1 MIKSLISR
9 QRIGFA
15 ALTFIVAA
23 SSATGIQASRTAT
36 IQGSEYRIDTLSH
49 VKVGPG
55 TMLTKLLYARSDGN
69 KKFRGF
75 FITSDMKGNDL
86 VEYRMEIGNDSIL
99 TGETISSCAT
109 RKTNE
114 KEQYFAGVN
123 ADFYLTWNPYVG
135 VPNMGCYMDGQI
147 AVSDRDESIRYG
159 HFFMD
164 YNKNMWCDFPKQ
176 SLTFVKPD
184 GKRIGITRVNYD
196 LFDNELV
203 LMNDKM
209 GKYTHTSGATE
220 VAVRLLEGERW
231 AINKTCRVQ
240 VVGTPV
246 AGGNMKI
253 EPGQAVLSA
262 KGNRVADISD
272 LKNGD
277 IITMDLE
284 TRLGDY
290 DIVPESLKECS
301 GGDVVILKRGEVVY
315 EADRW
320 INARDGNNPRTM
332 FGYTKDR
339 SKMIWGLIDGRSS
352 ISDGCTYLEGA
363 DVMAIAGCYDAVN
376 VDGGG
381 SSQMYVKEL
390 GIVNV
395 PSDGKER
402 AVSNGMYAVLKAPID
417 NEIAEIRFVDWAMTF
432 PKYGV
437 YTPKIYGYNKY
448 GILVDTDVK
457 GYKLSC
463 PAELG
468 TVKDGGTTFVGSGDG
483 LHALTATYKGLTAT
497 IPVTVV
503 TPTDM
508 KMVHESVINDGYR
521 NYPVEVV
528 SKVNESYMQID
539 PAAFTWSSDD
549 ATTVSIDAQSGVL
562 KGEKDGT
569 TNVRAK
575 LNDFDGVMQVVVEKP
590 TSRAMAADPNL
601 DPTTWKVTQT
611 GGQSG
616 KLETLQDGFRY
627 TYTGKS
633 GRAPY
638 IKLAKTLKLWSMPDT
653 VRLVV
658 SPTNVPIKSVTLAF
672 KSADGIQENVQK
684 TFEAEEDKATVI
696 SYPLD
701 EWCDPSN
708 VGSYPIQVDYIY
720 LNMGSSTSGTEYVID
735 VPVFAGIYGAY
746 KEGSGVEGV
755 ATEAGFGVAKT
766 TVTQGEAL
774 TLRFSKP
781 GVANV
786 AVYNA
791 AGQKVGAAT
800 VNAEAGLAQVQAAD
814 LSRGIYFVGI
824 TQNGE
829 NCVTKVVVR

>member
-1 MIKSLISR
+1 MNKKITTLFASL
-9 QRIGFA
+9 A
-15 ALTFIVAA
+15 MLA
-23 SSATGIQASRTAT
+23 SSAFASGNNTYDILGVT
-36 IQGSEYRIDTLSH
+36 FKVDTLFH
-49 VKVGPG
+49 AKVGPG
-55 TMLTKLLYARSDGN
+55 TTQTSLLFSGPSYNLR
-69 KKFRGF
+69 
-75 FITSDMKGNDL
+75 
-86 VEYRMEIGNDSIL
+86 V
-99 TGETISSCAT
+99 
-109 RKTNE
+109 
-114 KEQYFAGVN
+114 
-123 ADFYLTWNPYVG
+123 FYLTVDLRT
-135 VPNMGCYMDGQI
+135 PNVAI
-147 AVSDRDESIRYG
+147 RAVSGTDKVAGCETTSSMASRHDAPGARYFCG
-159 HFFMD
+159 V
-164 YNKNMWCDFPKQ
+164 NGDFYDTGSSTLRGQ
-176 SLTFVKPD
+176 S
-184 GKRIGITRVNYD
+184 
-196 LFDNELV
+196 
-203 LMNDKM
+203 M
-209 GKYTHTSGATE
+209 
-220 VAVRLLEGERW
+220 
-231 AINKTCRVQ
+231 
-240 VVGTPV
+240 VGTPTNASIV
-246 AGGNMKI
+246 DGEIFKTSERWKQFAVDVNGVPYIGLASFAGGTAVCGDKSVSFKGVNVSSPNNALTVYTSKYYAGTNMQTSNMTEVTAKLADGEKFEAGRSCKMI
-253 EPGQAVLSA
+253 VTGTPSTSGDMDIPADGFVLHGRGSA
-262 KGNRVADISD
+262 SD
-272 LKNGD
+272 FVGALKAGD
-277 IITMDLE
+277 EVTINSVVTIDGTQ
-284 TRLGDY
+284 
-290 DIVPESLKECS
+290 IVPQQLVS
-301 GGDVVILKRGEVVY
+301 G
-315 EADRW
+315 
-320 INARDGNNPRTM
+320 NPRTVGDGQTLDTESERGDASSYHPRTGI
-332 FGYTKDR
+332 GYGDNK
-339 SKMIWGLIDGRSS
+339 SKVIMMVVDGRSA
-352 ISDGCTYLEGA
+352 ISNGVRTSQLGEIMRYAGA
-363 DVMAIAGCYDAVN
+363 SDAIN
-376 VDGGG
+376 IDGGG
-381 SSQMYVKEL
+381 SSTLYTQAL
-390 GIVNV
+390 GIRNI

-402 AVSNGMYAVLKAPID
+402 ANGNAIFAVCSAPDD

-766 TVTQGEAL
+766 TITQGEAL

-791 AGQKVGAAT
+791 AGQNVGSAT
-800 VNAEAGLAQVQAAD
+800 INAEVGLAQVQASD

-829 NCVTKVVVR
+829 NCVTKVIVK